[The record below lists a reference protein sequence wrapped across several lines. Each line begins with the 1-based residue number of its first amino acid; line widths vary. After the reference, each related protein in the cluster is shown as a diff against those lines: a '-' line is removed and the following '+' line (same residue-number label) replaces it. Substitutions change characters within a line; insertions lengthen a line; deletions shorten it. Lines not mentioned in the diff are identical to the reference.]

1 MPFPSRLTIC
11 FVAIFVI
18 VYFVS
23 SAEVTGHLQAQESAT
38 ISKLDEIYKPVKWRC
53 IGPFRGGRSVCAS
66 GIPGSPQTYLM
77 GTTGGGVWKTVDA
90 GHHWHNVSDGYFKTG
105 SVGAIAVSESD
116 PNVIYVGMGEHAP
129 RGVMT
134 SHGDGVYKS
143 DDGGK
148 TWRHLGLA
156 ETQHIARIV
165 IHPKNPDVVY
175 VAAQGALHAPS
186 KARGIYQ
193 SIDGGQTWKQIHF
206 VNSLTGCS
214 ELSMDMSNPRVLYA
228 TMWEHQRK
236 PWIVV
241 SGGEGSGVY
250 KSSDAGETWKQIHEG
265 LPEEKGKMAIAVSRS
280 NPDKIYALVESD
292 SNLEKGGLFVS
303 SNGGTK
309 WTRISEDHRLIQRA
323 WYYTEV
329 FVDPNDEHTVYVLSA
344 PALRSIDGGKTWETL
359 SGTHGDYHDLWINPL
374 DSRNMVIS
382 NDGGA
387 AITFN
392 QGESWSRQSNM
403 PTAQLYRLNVDNHF
417 PYRVYAGQQDN
428 SSIRIASL
436 ELGSGGITEKSWS
449 ASAGGESAFLAFD
462 PNDPRHVL
470 GGSYL
475 GTIEVLDTQ
484 ASAGTGIMAAP
495 IQY

>member
-1 MPFPSRLTIC
+1 
-11 FVAIFVI
+11 
-18 VYFVS
+18 
-23 SAEVTGHLQAQESAT
+23 
-38 ISKLDEIYKPVKWRC
+38 
-53 IGPFRGGRSVCAS
+53 
-66 GIPGSPQTYLM
+66 M
-77 GTTGGGVWKTVDA
+77 GTTGGGVWKTADA

-186 KARGIYQ
+186 KDRGLYQ

-250 KSSDAGETWKQIHEG
+250 KSSDAGETWKLIHEG
-265 LPEEKGKMAIAVSRS
+265 LPEEKGKMAIAV
-280 NPDKIYALVESD
+280 
-292 SNLEKGGLFVS
+292 
-303 SNGGTK
+303 
-309 WTRISEDHRLIQRA
+309 
-323 WYYTEV
+323 
-329 FVDPNDEHTVYVLSA
+329 
-344 PALRSIDGGKTWETL
+344 
-359 SGTHGDYHDLWINPL
+359 
-374 DSRNMVIS
+374 
-382 NDGGA
+382 
-387 AITFN
+387 
-392 QGESWSRQSNM
+392 
-403 PTAQLYRLNVDNHF
+403 
-417 PYRVYAGQQDN
+417 
-428 SSIRIASL
+428 
-436 ELGSGGITEKSWS
+436 
-449 ASAGGESAFLAFD
+449 
-462 PNDPRHVL
+462 
-470 GGSYL
+470 
-475 GTIEVLDTQ
+475 
-484 ASAGTGIMAAP
+484 
-495 IQY
+495 

>member
-1 MPFPSRLTIC
+1 M
-11 FVAIFVI
+11 
-18 VYFVS
+18 
-23 SAEVTGHLQAQESAT
+23 
-38 ISKLDEIYKPVKWRC
+38 C
-53 IGPFRGGRSVCAS
+53 IRDS
-66 GIPGSPQTYLM
+66 
-77 GTTGGGVWKTVDA
+77 
-90 GHHWHNVSDGYFKTG
+90 GYFKTG

-193 SIDGGQTWKQIHF
+193 SIDGGHTWKQIHF

-250 KSSDAGETWKQIHEG
+250 KTSDAGETWKQIHEG

-329 FVDPNDEHTVYVLSA
+329 FVDPNDEHTLS
-344 PALRSIDGGKTWETL
+344 LI
-359 SGTHGDYHDLWINPL
+359 HI
-374 DSRNMVIS
+374 
-382 NDGGA
+382 
-387 AITFN
+387 
-392 QGESWSRQSNM
+392 
-403 PTAQLYRLNVDNHF
+403 
-417 PYRVYAGQQDN
+417 
-428 SSIRIASL
+428 
-436 ELGSGGITEKSWS
+436 
-449 ASAGGESAFLAFD
+449 
-462 PNDPRHVL
+462 
-470 GGSYL
+470 
-475 GTIEVLDTQ
+475 
-484 ASAGTGIMAAP
+484 
-495 IQY
+495 